1 MSRFKRIKNTST
13 KKSSVSIDE
22 KIDAL
27 NKELG
32 KTGMLQ
38 EGLPTNST
46 GGVYSSST
54 FVPPLPTIEADVPN
68 SSGVGGNGFTQS
80 SAGTGV
86 EGDAPSYSST
96 GDLYNDGVN
105 HPIFKTPAGDG
116 LPTSFGVVQWSGSPA
131 GINYGIIEGGN
142 IVRGVLG
149 GFVAGG
155 TRPASYYVN
164 IYESYWEATNQ
175 YVLDIF
181 QTSKLKKKEWLQN

>member
-22 KIDAL
+22 KIAAL

-32 KTGMLQ
+32 KTGKLQ

-116 LPTSFGVVQWSGSPA
+116 LPTSFGVVWSGSGA

-164 IYESYWEATNQ
+164 IYESYLATNQ
-175 YVLDIF
+175 HSPDIF
-181 QTSKLKKKEWLQN
+181 QTSKLKKKRLHN